1 MLNANNYEYAL
12 MLPYWQKLDDLYRGE
27 KVVKDKGMK
36 YLPASTGM
44 ILDGAGVPET
54 LGDKAYQSYK
64 TRAEY
69 INHVKTAVERYV
81 GLCHQSSPTI
91 QLPPEME
98 YLREH
103 ATKDGQSLES
113 LLRTI
118 NTAQVKIGR
127 CGLFADLNTNIK
139 GGEPYLA
146 FYDTFSI
153 INWNESDNPTG
164 KTDLNMLVLQEIEHI
179 CENFTWNDVVRYRVC
194 LLGDGNTVNENDVYQ
209 QGVFVDTID
218 FSPDN
223 MFTPSYLGTKLH
235 EIPFVFINS
244 CDCLPRPDYPP
255 LDDLA
260 NNSLSAYR
268 LSADY
273 RQALHMQGQDTLVI
287 KGHLLNAESAAP
299 QDNSKNAQEQGI
311 RTGAGAVL
319 NVGTDGSAEFIGV
332 SGTGIPEMRTALEN
346 IYNRCEVKSGNL
358 LTNSGQF
365 ETGESLKTRLTAQTA
380 TLNQIALTGAFGLQ
394 KALRIIARW
403 IGADENQVIV
413 QPNLEFCDYRA
424 SGDDLVKITTA
435 IKLGFPM
442 SLQSAYEYAQSKGY
456 TKEPFDTQIEMIKKE
471 KDSGLRDML
480 MPPEQDLT
488 SSNSG
493 LNPLNGNNAGSSGR
507 SAQSVANQTTGAS
520 ADLNNVNK
528 VTK

>member
-1 MLNANNYEYAL
+1 MLNSNNYEYTL

-27 KVVKDKGMK
+27 KVVKSKGLK
-36 YLPASTGM
+36 YLPASAGM
-44 ILDGAGVPET
+44 IIDGAGVPGS
-54 LGDKAYQSYK
+54 LGERIYNSYK
-64 TRAEY
+64 ERAEY

-91 QLPPEME
+91 QLPSEME

-113 LLRTI
+113 LLRMI

-127 CGLFADLNTNIK
+127 CGLFADLNTDIK

-146 FYDTFSI
+146 FYDAFSV
-153 INWNESDNPTG
+153 INWNESDNAHG
-164 KTDLNMLVLQEIEHI
+164 KTDLNMVVMEEIEHV
-179 CENFTWNDVVRYRVC
+179 CENFTWNDVTRYRVC
-194 LLGDGNTVNENDVYQ
+194 LLGDGNIVNESDVYK
-209 QGVFVDTID
+209 QGVFTDTTD
-218 FSPDN
+218 FNPN
-223 MFTPSYLGTKLH
+223 AMFTPSYLGAKLH

-260 NNSLSAYR
+260 NNSLSAYQ

-287 KGHLLNAESAAP
+287 KGHLLNADVNAP

-332 SGTGIPEMRTALEN
+332 SGSGIPEMRSALEN
-346 IYNRCEVKSGNL
+346 IYARCEEKSGNL
-358 LTNSGQF
+358 LMNSGNF

-403 IGADENQVIV
+403 IGANEEEVVV

-435 IKLGFPM
+435 ISLGFPM
-442 SLQSAYEYAQSKGY
+442 SFQSAYEYAQSKGY
-456 TKEPFDTQIEMIKKE
+456 AKEPFDTQIKMIKKE
-471 KDSGLRDML
+471 KKSGLRDLL
-480 MPPEQDLT
+480 MPQNQLT
-488 SSNSG
+488 ASNSG
-493 LNPLNGNNAGSSGR
+493 LNPLNGNNAGVSAR
-507 SAQSVANQTTGAS
+507 SANSVANQTTGAS
-520 ADLNNVNK
+520 ADINNVK
-528 VTK
+528 KAK

>member
-1 MLNANNYEYAL
+1 MLDATNYEYSL
-12 MLPYWQKLDDLYRGE
+12 MLPYWTKLDDLYRGE
-27 KVVKDKGMK
+27 LVVKRKGMK

-44 ILDGAGVPET
+44 ILDGAGTNGT
-54 LGDKAYQSYK
+54 LGDDIYNSYK
-64 TRAEY
+64 KRAEY

-91 QLPPEME
+91 QLPEEME
-98 YLREH
+98 YLRDT

-113 LLRTI
+113 LLRMI
-118 NTAQVKIGR
+118 NTAQVKLGR
-127 CGLFADLNTNIK
+127 CGLFVDVKTDMNGSK
-139 GGEPYLA
+139 PYIA
-146 FYDTFSI
+146 FYDAFSI
-153 INWNESDNPTG
+153 INWNESDNAHG
-164 KTDLNMLVLQEIEHI
+164 KTDLNMLVLSEIEHI
-179 CENFTWNDVVRYRVC
+179 CDNFVWNDVTRYRVC
-194 LLGDGNTVNENDVYQ
+194 LLGDGNVVNDNDVYR
-209 QGVFVDTID
+209 QGVFVDTNA
-218 FSPDN
+218 FSEND
-223 MFTPSYLGTKLH
+223 MIVPSYLGTKLQ

-260 NNSLSAYR
+260 NNSLSAYQ

-287 KGHLLNAESAAP
+287 KGRLLNVSDTVGT

-332 SGTGIPEMRTALEN
+332 NGSGIPEMRSALEN

-358 LTNSGQF
+358 MTNSGNF

-394 KALRIIARW
+394 KALRMIARW
-403 IGADENQVIV
+403 IGADEEKVIV
-413 QPNLEFCDYRA
+413 QPNLEFSDYRA

-456 TKEPFDTQIEMIKKE
+456 TKEPFSTQIEMIKEE
-471 KDSGLRDML
+471 KKSGLRDIL
-480 MPPEQDLT
+480 MPPEQALAN
-488 SSNSG
+488 SNSG
-493 LNPLNGNNAGSSGR
+493 LNPLNGNNAGR
-507 SAQSVANQTTGAS
+507 SAESVANQVSGAEGAIS
-520 ADLNNVNK
+520 NVEK
-528 VTK
+528 ITE

>member
-1 MLNANNYEYAL
+1 MLNANNYEYAM

-27 KVVKDKGMK
+27 QVVKQKGQK

-44 ILDGAGVPET
+44 ILDGAGTPGT
-54 LGDKAYQSYK
+54 LGEKAYDAYK
-64 TRAEY
+64 KRAEY

-98 YLREH
+98 YLRDT

-113 LLRTI
+113 LLRMI
-118 NTAQVKIGR
+118 NTAQVRLGR
-127 CGLFADLNTNIK
+127 CGLFVDLNTDVN
-139 GGEPYLA
+139 GSEPYLA
-146 FYDTFSI
+146 FYDAFSI
-153 INWNESDNPTG
+153 INWNESDNPHG
-164 KTDLNMLVLQEIEHI
+164 KTDLNMLVLQEIEHV
-179 CENFTWNDVVRYRVC
+179 CKDFVWTDVDRYRVC
-194 LLGDGNTVNENDVYQ
+194 LLGDGNIVTENDVYR
-209 QGVFVDTID
+209 QGVFTDPAAFTELD
-218 FSPDN
+218 L
-223 MFTPSYLGTKLH
+223 FTPSYLGTTLN

-260 NNSLSAYR
+260 NSSISAYG

-287 KGHLLNAESAAP
+287 KGHLLNADMSNA

-319 NVGTDGSAEFIGV
+319 NVGTDGAAEFIGV
-332 SGTGIPEMRTALEN
+332 SGAGIPEMRTALEN
-346 IYNRCEVKSGNL
+346 VYNRCEIKAGNL
-358 LTNSGQF
+358 MTNSGTF

-394 KALRIIARW
+394 KALRIIAKW
-403 IGADENQVIV
+403 IGADETQVIV
-413 QPNLEFCDYRA
+413 QPNLEFSDYRA

-456 TKEPFDTQIEMIKKE
+456 TKEPFETQIDMIKEEKE
-471 KDSGLRDML
+471 SGLRDML
-480 MPPEQDLT
+480 MPPETNFTQ
-488 SSNSG
+488 SNSG
-493 LNPLNGNNAGSSGR
+493 LNPLNGNNAGR
-507 SAQSVANQTTGAS
+507 SATSVANQTTGAS
-520 ADLNNVNK
+520 ADINNVK
-528 VTK
+528 KAE

>member
-1 MLNANNYEYAL
+1 MLNANNYEYAM

-27 KVVKDKGMK
+27 MVVKQKGQK

-44 ILDGAGVPET
+44 ILDGAGTPGT
-54 LGDKAYQSYK
+54 LGEKAYDAYK
-64 TRAEY
+64 KRAEY

-98 YLREH
+98 YLRDT

-113 LLRTI
+113 LLRMI
-118 NTAQVKIGR
+118 NTAQVRLGR
-127 CGLFADLNTNIK
+127 CGLFADLRTDVN
-139 GGEPYLA
+139 GSEPYLA
-146 FYDTFSI
+146 FYDAFSI
-153 INWNESDNPTG
+153 INWNESDNPHG
-164 KTDLNMLVLQEIEHI
+164 KTELNMLVLKEIEHV
-179 CENFTWNDVVRYRVC
+179 CENFVWTDVDRYRVC
-194 LLGDGNTVNENDVYQ
+194 LIGDGKTVNENDVYR
-209 QGVFVDTID
+209 QGVFTDPAA
-218 FSPDN
+218 FSELD
-223 MFTPSYLGTKLH
+223 MITPRYLGTTLN

-260 NNSLSAYR
+260 NSSISAYG

-287 KGHLLNAESAAP
+287 KGHLLNADSSQV
-299 QDNSKNAQEQGI
+299 QDNSRNAQEQGI

-319 NVGTDGSAEFIGV
+319 NVGTDGAAEFIGV
-332 SGTGIPEMRTALEN
+332 SGSGIPEMRTALEN
-346 IYNRCEVKSGNL
+346 VYNRCEIKAGNL
-358 LTNSGQF
+358 MTNSGTF

-394 KALRIIARW
+394 KALRIIAKW
-403 IGADENQVIV
+403 IGADETQVIV
-413 QPNLEFCDYRA
+413 QPNLEFSDYRA

-456 TKEPFDTQIEMIKKE
+456 TKEPFETQIDMIKEEKE
-471 KDSGLRDML
+471 SGLRDML
-480 MPPEQDLT
+480 MPPETNFTQ
-488 SSNSG
+488 SNSG
-493 LNPLNGNNAGSSGR
+493 LNPLNGNNAGR
-507 SAQSVANQTTGAS
+507 SASSVANQTTGAS
-520 ADLNNVNK
+520 ADINNVK
-528 VTK
+528 KAE